1 MIYCAKTA
9 SLCAL
14 EVLVNSAVVPSNMVI
29 IEAHIAPR
37 LPMEE
42 IDIAAL
48 PPDWKSPVPTNSTK
62 DIGTDWANRMETGVL
77 SVPSAA
83 VDRERNFLINP
94 RHPDFHRIK
103 FDPPEPF
110 DFDPRL
116 K

>member
-14 EVLVNSAVVPSNMVI
+14 EVLVNCALLPSNRVI
-29 IEAHIAPR
+29 IEAHISPK
-37 LPMEE
+37 LHIEE
-42 IDIAAL
+42 IDIASL
-48 PPDWKSPVPTNSTK
+48 PPDWKSPVPTNSTR
-62 DIGTDWANRMETGVL
+62 DIGTDWVMRMDTAVL
-77 SVPSAA
+77 SVPSAV

-103 FDPPEPF
+103 FDLPDPF